1 MVLLSAVEQLV
12 PGVLSMAVMLRKPN
26 GRACEIG
33 LMTGT
38 GLQVY
43 QYDIESKY
51 VKIHF
56 KTRPRQFP
64 SLNTN
69 HPKSLSLRW
78 PRKVHDAI
86 DCSTVSCRRSRSLS
100 VEPNLYVRSSEV
112 CEAVSEKKT
121 KSQNNTKGNKVINRV
136 RGSNGNE
143 KGKMDE
149 N

>member
-1 MVLLSAVEQLV
+1 
-12 PGVLSMAVMLRKPN
+12 MAVMLRKPN

-38 GLQVY
+38 VLQVY
-43 QYDIESKY
+43 QYDFGSKY
-51 VKIHF
+51 VKIHV

-69 HPKSLSLRW
+69 HRKSLRW

-86 DCSTVSCRRSRSLS
+86 GCSTVSCRRSRSLS

-112 CEAVSEKKT
+112 GEAVSEKKT
-121 KSQNNTKGNKVINRV
+121 KLQNNTKGNKVINRV